1 MGKAFIYTLDTSIE
15 ADVSFKELYEMLNK
29 NPIEPF
35 ERFRDEI
42 ESILDR
48 VHRVKINASFED
60 ESKKIIVL
68 DYTAFCELG
77 NVNVKI
83 IHAKSLDDGLK
94 EFYWA
99 REMGKL
105 RQY

>member
-1 MGKAFIYTLDTSIE
+1 MSKMFIYTLDTSVELEIP
-15 ADVSFKELYEMLNK
+15 FKELWELFHR

-35 ERFRDEI
+35 EKFRDEI
-42 ESILDR
+42 ESILDK

-60 ESKKIIVL
+60 KEKNIIVL

-83 IHAKSLDDGLK
+83 IHAESLNEGLK

-99 REMGKL
+99 KEIGKIK
-105 RQY
+105 YY